1 MARYATGL
9 ASCGGAAHPGGLSP
23 IGVNAA
29 ASEAKSEDIGSFTD
43 EQLIHRIRAA
53 THECEFNDLFQELF
67 RRYRLRVM
75 DWCFRIV
82 KDSDRSADLAQE
94 VFLRAFQRLHT
105 FRAEARFSTWLY
117 AITRNHCL
125 NALKKRRIVQADNGD
140 SDLADLPG
148 ADGNEVHSALER
160 MESFQHL
167 WRLMRDALT
176 PLETRVMALHYG
188 HELPLATITRRLAL
202 SNPSGAKA
210 YIVNARRKL
219 NATLGGRQSQPATH
233 SRTYAAVADR
243 SAR

>member
-1 MARYATGL
+1 MD
-9 ASCGGAAHPGGLSP
+9 HPGNLPP
-23 IGVNAA
+23 ITVKAA
-29 ASEAKSEDIGSFTD
+29 AYEAEIEVIANFTD
-43 EQLIHRIRAA
+43 KQLVHKIRDA
-53 THECEFNDLFQELF
+53 TRECEFNDLFQELF

-82 KDSDRSADLAQE
+82 KDSDRSVDLAQE

-105 FRAEARFSTWLY
+105 FREEARFSTWLY

-125 NALKKRRIVQADNGD
+125 NDLKKRRIVQADNGD
-140 SDLADLPG
+140 SDLAELPG
-148 ADGNEVHSALER
+148 SDGSDVHSALER

-167 WRLMRDALT
+167 WRLMRDTLT

-219 NATLGGRQSQPATH
+219 NATLCGGQSQPATPC
-233 SRTYAAVADR
+233 RNYATVADR
-243 SAR
+243 TAH